1 MQKGSLIRSSRRR
14 GPDVWEYRW
23 RELCSGQRRKH
34 RRIVIGTLDT
44 LKDESAALKSIGAL
58 RIDININDRRLR
70 TKSLGLAE
78 LVAHFRQKEL
88 ATDNEWKTL
97 STRTTYEGY
106 LRKWIVPRWGSTNLS
121 GIRAIDVELWLRTLP
136 LARASRTKIRNLMSV
151 LFNHARRHEFTDHNP
166 ITLVRQSAK
175 RRTIPE
181 VLLPSEINRLV
192 PSLRNRERTLVLL
205 AAGTGL
211 RTRM

>member
-70 TKSLGLAE
+70 TKPLGLAE

-106 LRKWIVPRWGSTNLS
+106 LRK
-121 GIRAIDVELWLRTLP
+121 
-136 LARASRTKIRNLMSV
+136 
-151 LFNHARRHEFTDHNP
+151 
-166 ITLVRQSAK
+166 
-175 RRTIPE
+175 
-181 VLLPSEINRLV
+181 
-192 PSLRNRERTLVLL
+192 
-205 AAGTGL
+205 
-211 RTRM
+211 